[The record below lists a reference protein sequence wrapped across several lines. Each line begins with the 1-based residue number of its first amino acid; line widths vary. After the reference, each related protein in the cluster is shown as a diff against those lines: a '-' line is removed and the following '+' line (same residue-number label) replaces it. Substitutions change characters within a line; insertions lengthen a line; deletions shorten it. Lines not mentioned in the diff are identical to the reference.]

1 MVRRKSD
8 SLTAVSRKLVAVV
21 AKKKLFTEK
30 TSKRND
36 TVSSHD
42 LTTSSFD
49 SLADRSIEKS
59 VEKSASKPR
68 KSIKKPPTAKKKRA
82 SASKNDTTN
91 KLNVSKRRF
100 RPGTRALME
109 IRQLQRSTRL
119 LVPRLPFA
127 RLVREIMME
136 MHPVG
141 QEPYRIQTSALEALQ
156 EFSELYMSQF
166 FEDAVLCAI
175 HARRVTL
182 MPRDIQLARRIRGRL
197 DPING

>member
-91 KLNVSKRRF
+91 KLNVSKLIKHF
-100 RPGTRALME
+100 GI
-109 IRQLQRSTRL
+109 IR
-119 LVPRLPFA
+119 
-127 RLVREIMME
+127 I
-136 MHPVG
+136 
-141 QEPYRIQTSALEALQ
+141 YCI
-156 EFSELYMSQF
+156 
-166 FEDAVLCAI
+166 LC
-175 HARRVTL
+175 
-182 MPRDIQLARRIRGRL
+182 
-197 DPING
+197 